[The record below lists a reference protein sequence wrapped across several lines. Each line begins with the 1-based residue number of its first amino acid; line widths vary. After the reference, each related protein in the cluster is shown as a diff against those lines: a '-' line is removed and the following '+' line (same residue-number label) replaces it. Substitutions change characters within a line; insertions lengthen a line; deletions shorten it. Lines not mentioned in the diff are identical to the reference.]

1 VREELVLQMLSDEQE
16 AELLQ
21 ENLLQSSVTL
31 APHLA
36 PDKITKRLGF
46 ISNFLHYIFYKK
58 EYSNA
63 KYETE
68 EDKLRK
74 EGAGMIKVWKQM
86 IKNGTIAS
94 FAKLAKKKFRELAD
108 TCTKPF
114 RKEK

>member
-1 VREELVLQMLSDEQE
+1 MLSDEQE

-86 IKNGTIAS
+86 IKNGENVIRHVSLTNL
-94 FAKLAKKKFRELAD
+94 FKTKVKLLK
-108 TCTKPF
+108 
-114 RKEK
+114 RKLK